1 MASSVLA
8 SMPAAST
15 GSVVVTDH
23 LNFWGGKRV
32 KPRQETDAEPVF
44 EPATGKCN
52 SWGHLVICLMCL
64 NARRYTSDVLLY
76 FPSFGLNV

>member
-52 SWGHLVICLMCL
+52 SWQ
-64 NARRYTSDVLLY
+64 
-76 FPSFGLNV
+76 PSGVTWGCI